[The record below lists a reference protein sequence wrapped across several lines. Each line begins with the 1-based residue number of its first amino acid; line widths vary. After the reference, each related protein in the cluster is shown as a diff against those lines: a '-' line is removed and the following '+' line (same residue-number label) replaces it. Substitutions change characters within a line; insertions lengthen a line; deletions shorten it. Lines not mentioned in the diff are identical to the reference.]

1 MVNWRKLLDDRTG
14 FWRYAFIRFLHD
26 KSPQRASAL
35 SYTTLLAMVPFLAI
49 ALTVLSAF
57 PVFDQWK
64 DQIMGLV
71 FSNFLPQTGSEVA
84 NYLSG
89 FLKNTGQM
97 TAIGTVVLGFTAV
110 MLLGSIETV
119 MNDVFRVNTPR
130 KLLSRMV
137 VFWTLI
143 TVGPLLLGLSL
154 SIASY
159 IFAMRHI
166 IGGDALDAQIG
177 QLGFLAPFFLSSV
190 AFTLLF
196 LGMPNRSVVILDGMA
211 GGVVAAV
218 LFEALKKGFGLYVS
232 TFPTYQTLYG
242 AVAVVPIFLIW
253 MYLTWM
259 VILLGAQVAAARSEW
274 RAARAAGLVP
284 DPRGVVPGHTER
296 LIAVLKLLEYL
307 QLRFQNAE
315 SPPSYRRLL
324 ADLKMGGRDLNWALA
339 ALRRENLIDR
349 SEQHRWLLSGDLSR
363 LKLGQLMTRLGLFLD
378 HDRLLLVDVQ
388 SGWPGLVRDKLLLLE
403 DARKGMLDV
412 SVSELFQSPRPQ
424 DKVPKVLENSE
435 NSDDSDKSAPSP
447 DIEPAEMNRPSDQR

>member
-14 FWRYAFIRFLHD
+14 FWRYAFMRFLHD

-64 DQIMGLV
+64 DQISGLI
-71 FSNFLPQTGSEVA
+71 FSNFLPETGSEVA
-84 NYLSG
+84 DYLTG
-89 FLKNTGQM
+89 FLKNTGRM

-119 MNDVFRVNTPR
+119 MNDVFRVNSPR
-130 KLLSRMV
+130 KLLSRLV
-137 VFWTLI
+137 VFWALI
-143 TVGPLLLGLSL
+143 TVGPLLVGLSL
-154 SIASY
+154 SMASY
-159 IFAMRHI
+159 IFAMRHL

-177 QLGFLAPFFLSSV
+177 QLGFLAPFFLSAI

-284 DPRGVVPGHTER
+284 DPRGGAPGHTER

-307 QLRFQNAE
+307 QVRFQNADK
-315 SPPSYRRLL
+315 PPSYRRLL
-324 ADLKMGGRDLNWALA
+324 RDLKMGGRDLNWALA
-339 ALRRENLIDR
+339 ALRRENLIER
-349 SEQHRWLLSGDLSR
+349 SEKHRWLLSGDLSR
-363 LKLGQLMTRLGLFLD
+363 LKLGLLMSRLGLFLD
-378 HDRLLLVDVQ
+378 PDRLLLVDVK
-388 SGWPGLVRDKLLLLE
+388 SGWPLGVREKLMELE
-403 DARKGMLDV
+403 GTRKGVLDV
-412 SVSELFQSPRPQ
+412 SLSQLFESQRPD
-424 DKVPKVLENSE
+424 DKVPEPVTVPEDAPDPGTIDP
-435 NSDDSDKSAPSP
+435 DDA
-447 DIEPAEMNRPSDQR
+447 NQQVN

>member
-14 FWRYAFIRFLHD
+14 FWRYAFMRFLHD
-26 KSPQRASAL
+26 NSPQRASAL

-64 DQIMGLV
+64 DQISGLI
-71 FSNFLPQTGSEVA
+71 FSNFLPETGSEVA
-84 NYLSG
+84 DYLAG

-119 MNDVFRVNTPR
+119 MNDVFRVTTPR
-130 KLLSRMV
+130 KLLSRLV
-137 VFWTLI
+137 VFWALI

-154 SIASY
+154 SMASY
-159 IFAMRHI
+159 IFAMRHM

-177 QLGFLAPFFLSSV
+177 QLGFLAPFFLSAI

-196 LGMPNRSVVILDGMA
+196 LGMPNRSVVIVDGA
-211 GGVVAAV
+211 VGGVVAAV

-232 TFPTYQTLYG
+232 TFPTYQTIYG

-284 DPRGVVPGHTER
+284 DPRGGVPGHTER

-307 QLRFQNAE
+307 QARFQLADK
-315 SPPSYRRLL
+315 PPSYRRLL
-324 ADLKMGGRDLNWALA
+324 RELKMGGRDLNWALA
-339 ALRRENLIDR
+339 ALRRENLIER
-349 SEQHRWLLSGDLSR
+349 SEKHRWLLSGDLSR
-363 LKLGQLMTRLGLFLD
+363 LKLGHLMTRLGLFLD
-378 HDRLLLVDVQ
+378 HDRLLLVEVN
-388 SGWPGLVRDKLLLLE
+388 SGWPGRVRDKLLELDETRQGL
-403 DARKGMLDV
+403 LDV
-412 SVSELFQSPRPQ
+412 SISDLFQSPRPEN
-424 DKVPKVLENSE
+424 KVPQPVE
-435 NSDDSDKSAPSP
+435 DDGTSSAPVDIDP
-447 DIEPAEMNRPSDQR
+447 DEMNRQVE